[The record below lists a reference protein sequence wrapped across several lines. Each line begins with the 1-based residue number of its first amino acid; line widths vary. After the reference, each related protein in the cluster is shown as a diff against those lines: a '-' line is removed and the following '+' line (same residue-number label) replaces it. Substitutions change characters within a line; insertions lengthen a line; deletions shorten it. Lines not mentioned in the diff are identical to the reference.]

1 MRSQRMNLYDEF
13 EWRGMLYEATPELR
27 EVLGKEKLTAYIG
40 FDPSAAYVRRFAQ
53 QAPLSQASDLARRP
67 RRDLRHA

>member
-27 EVLGKEKLTAYIG
+27 DVLAKAGIFQGT
-40 FDPSAAYVRRFAQ
+40 S
-53 QAPLSQASDLARRP
+53 
-67 RRDLRHA
+67 